1 MSVFRRGDQGS
12 EVLDVQQRL
21 AALGYALAP
30 GELAGWFGPS
40 TEAAIRAFQDLR
52 HLRVD
57 GLVGPDTWMQLVEAG
72 FRFGDRTLYLHSPPF
87 RGDDVRELQR
97 KLNALGFDAGK
108 EDGVHGQ
115 RTDLAVREFQRNVGE
130 EPDGMVGL
138 HTIATIQRMRPLED
152 VPSRAIVREG
162 EELRGMRGSI
172 EGKVIVIDPG
182 NGPADGSEEV
192 RVAMAASVAQELA
205 GLGAKP
211 EILHGDTAA
220 PSDRARAA
228 NDLGASLC
236 VSVHLGGGV
245 PEASGPTCSYFGSA
259 TTYSPAGRR
268 LAELILEELERE
280 FGRRGRLQRLTVG
293 MLRETRMPAVQV
305 EPLVTTNELEASLI
319 DDEGF
324 PPRVARAV
332 AGGARRFFG

>member
-1 MSVFRRGDQGS
+1 MSVFRLGDHGS

-21 AALGYALAP
+21 AALGYAVAP

-72 FRFGDRTLYLHSPPF
+72 FRLGDRTLYLHAPLF

-152 VPSRAIVREG
+152 V
-162 EELRGMRGSI
+162 
-172 EGKVIVIDPG
+172 
-182 NGPADGSEEV
+182 
-192 RVAMAASVAQELA
+192 
-205 GLGAKP
+205 
-211 EILHGDTAA
+211 
-220 PSDRARAA
+220 
-228 NDLGASLC
+228 
-236 VSVHLGGGV
+236 
-245 PEASGPTCSYFGSA
+245 
-259 TTYSPAGRR
+259 
-268 LAELILEELERE
+268 
-280 FGRRGRLQRLTVG
+280 
-293 MLRETRMPAVQV
+293 
-305 EPLVTTNELEASLI
+305 
-319 DDEGF
+319 
-324 PPRVARAV
+324 
-332 AGGARRFFG
+332 